1 MEKNNSLSCWNCKK
15 TIEKMGMNCPHCN
28 VFIDREMI
36 DRIASG
42 GITKMPSGG
51 LHPGTIFDERYEI
64 IKPLGRGGMGVVYK
78 AHDKYMDRDVALK
91 LIPKELSMDPKAIAD
106 LKREVALALDLTHE
120 YIVRLYNLDTWDSF
134 TFVTMEYVQCGTLS
148 HLMVEKGGSLSLNEA
163 LPLLVQIGQA
173 LDYAHGK
180 NPPVVHLDLKPL
192 NILLTFDGYAKITDF
207 GLARVLRDLATRV
220 SAWEA
225 AGSLAYMA
233 PEQIR
238 GKGIGTWTD
247 IYALAAVAYEL
258 LSGRP
263 PFYTGDLR
271 WQIMHETVDPIPN
284 MPDHVN
290 KALLVGLAK
299 DSSLRPK
306 TAGEFVKMVSGELPV
321 PDINIV
327 IGPRNEKARKGVDAE
342 TEESSVWKEEWFE
355 TFVTDEEKTP
365 RKSVKKPVF
374 VYSVIAFLCLLV
386 LAELGWILSSQ
397 KDKNDKTVDRL
408 ISFFIPDKKEPVPS
422 GGDLPSSEK
431 KIIIPAEDESK
442 KKSATFRI
450 PLQEEKEPA
459 PQAIGQLSLATSPSE
474 ADIWIDDHQKGIS
487 PLIVSDLP
495 EGAHTVKAV
504 KKGFQ
509 PWLGEV
515 LIQPSQVFELQIDL
529 KPLLGAIS
537 IDSKPVGASVFIE
550 GIQVGI
556 TPVTLKKTISGKQS
570 IEIQKKGYEKWQS
583 IVDIL
588 PDTDNDLTATLIP
601 LPGKLSITSIPA
613 KADVYISG
621 ERIGKTPLK
630 LYEVKEENVL
640 VEIQMPCYD
649 SIKKEVSV
657 LPGME
662 EETKFVLKPSCGD
675 IVIKSQPA
683 GADWFLNGE
692 LMGKT
697 PGKTKALE
705 KGTYSI
711 KIKKEKYA
719 DWETNVVI
727 HPQKNDPIVAKLDPI
742 NDPIVTMLNPIAEPA
757 GNSNIDPI
765 SKMEF
770 IWVKKG
776 CFQMGSAFDDKDK
789 SSDENPVHAVCLD
802 GFWIGK
808 YEVTQ
813 KQWVTISGDNPSSFQ
828 KGGDYPVE
836 NVSWNDV
843 QKFISRLNEMS
854 QGKATYRLPTEAEWE
869 YACRSG
875 GKPEK
880 YSGGDTSDLVS
891 WYKDNSKGTTQP
903 IGKKK
908 PNGFGLFDMSG
919 NVFEWVED
927 VYLADAY
934 LRHKSSN
941 PVYRGEGSYRVCR
954 GGSWLLGSKESR
966 STNRSYYYAT
976 SRNYNLG
983 FRVVK
988 NP

>member
-1 MEKNNSLSCWNCKK
+1 MEKNNNLSCWNCKK
-15 TIEKMGMNCPHCN
+15 TIEKVGMNCPHCN
-28 VFIDREMI
+28 VFIDKEMI

-106 LKREVALALDLTHE
+106 LKREAAMALDLTHE
-120 YIVRLYNLDTWDSF
+120 YIVRLYNLDTWESF

-173 LDYAHGK
+173 LDYAHSK

-258 LSGRP
+258 LSGQP

-271 WQIMHETVDPIPN
+271 WQIMHETVDLIPD

-299 DSSLRPK
+299 ESSLRPK
-306 TAGEFVKMVSGELPV
+306 TAGDFVKMLSGEMPV
-321 PDINIV
+321 PDIRKT
-327 IGPRNEKARKGVDAE
+327 IGPRNEDVRKGADAE

-355 TFVTDEEKTP
+355 TFVADEEKTS
-365 RKSVKKPVF
+365 RKSAKKPVF
-374 VYSVIAFLCLLV
+374 IYSVIAFLCLLV
-386 LAELGWILSSQ
+386 LAELGWILTSQ
-397 KDKNDKTVDRL
+397 NDKNSKTVDRL
-408 ISFFIPDKKEPVPS
+408 ISFFVPGKKEPVPS
-422 GGDLPSSEK
+422 AGDQMSLEK
-431 KIIIPAEDESK
+431 KIIIPGEDESK
-442 KKSATFRI
+442 KKSTTFRI
-450 PLQEEKEPA
+450 PLQEKKEPVS
-459 PQAIGQLSLATSPSE
+459 QSIGQLSLATSPGE
-474 ADIWIDDHQKGIS
+474 ADIWIDDHPKGIS
-487 PLIVSDLP
+487 PLIVKDLP

-529 KPLLGAIS
+529 KPMLGSVS
-537 IDSKPVGASVFIE
+537 IDSNPSGASVFVK
-550 GIQVGI
+550 GIQVGT
-556 TPVTLKKTISGKQS
+556 TPVTLEKAISGRQS

-583 IVDIL
+583 EVDIL
-588 PDTDNDLTATLIP
+588 PDTDNDITATLIP
-601 LPGKLSITSIPA
+601 LPGKLNITSIPA
-613 KADVYISG
+613 MADVYISG
-621 ERIGKTPLK
+621 KRIGKTPVK
-630 LYEVKEENVL
+630 MYEVKEENAW

-649 SIKKEVSV
+649 SIKRNVSV

-662 EETKFVLKPSCGD
+662 EEAKFVLQPSCGD
-675 IVIKSQPA
+675 IVVKSQPE

-705 KGTYSI
+705 RGTYTI
-711 KIKKEKYA
+711 KLKKEKYA
-719 DWETNVVI
+719 DWETDVVI
-727 HPQKNDPIVAKLDPI
+727 HPQKNDPIVATLDPI
-742 NDPIVTMLNPIAEPA
+742 AELT
-757 GNSNIDPI
+757 GKFYIDPI
-765 SKMEF
+765 TKMEF
-770 IWVKKG
+770 VWVEKG
-776 CFQMGSAFDDKDK
+776 CFQMGSSFDDKDK
-789 SSDENPVHAVCLD
+789 SSDENPVHTVCLD

-808 YEVTQ
+808 HEVTQ
-813 KQWVTISGDNPSSFQ
+813 EQWAKITGSNPSSFQ

-836 NVSWNDV
+836 NVSWNDA
-843 QKFISRLNEMS
+843 QKFISKLNEMN
-854 QGKATYRLPTEAEWE
+854 QRKAIYRLPTEAEWE
-869 YACRSG
+869 YASRSG

-880 YSGGDTSDLVS
+880 YSGGDTPDLVS
-891 WYKDNSKGTTQP
+891 WYKDNSKGTTQSV
-903 IGKKK
+903 GKKK

-934 LRHKSSN
+934 LRHKPSN
-941 PVYRGEGSYRVCR
+941 PLYTGEGSYRVCR

-983 FRVVK
+983 FRIVK